1 MTTESRHEDTLPRSS
16 RVTAVVLPVVLLVVI
31 GAACALRLP
40 AAAATAVPPGRAG
53 PVRCELSAY
62 VSDLYDI
69 DPAKGRFSA
78 RLWLWTICPDKS
90 ADPLP
95 KISYANA
102 DDPNPSEPNIIEQDG
117 HVLDQ
122 VRVQSSFRQE
132 WDVRNFPFDRHR
144 IEIVLT
150 APQDTNHFRFAVNNA
165 DAQVNPEIR
174 PEGWR
179 VTGFRL
185 VSATKHYTT
194 TYGDH
199 SLKDGS
205 TYDRVRIRIDLERS
219 SPTIFW
225 KLTIPL
231 YLAVLIAVSTFLIS
245 SRREELE
252 TTARLDGVYNR
263 LGVLGGGLF
272 VVVLNMQQANDV
284 ITSPSGL
291 TLIDWLHLATLAF
304 LLLAVA
310 ATVLAWSWTSRG
322 GSPTRAEHVGHRGA
336 WLGLAAYVVVCGT
349 LVLLAARG

>member
-1 MTTESRHEDTLPRSS
+1 M
-16 RVTAVVLPVVLLVVI
+16 TAVVLLVLGTACVLWLL
-31 GAACALRLP
+31 AAGP
-40 AAAATAVPPGRAG
+40 ASAATAVPTGRAG

-78 RLWLWTICPDKS
+78 RMWLWTVCPDKS

-102 DDPNPSEPNIIEQDG
+102 DDPNVSEPNIIEQDG

-150 APQDTNHFRFAVNNA
+150 APQDTNHFRFTVNNA
-165 DAQVNPEIR
+165 DAQTNPEIR
-174 PEGWR
+174 PQGWHL
-179 VTGFRL
+179 TGFRL
-185 VSATKHYTT
+185 VSAVKHYTT
-194 TYGDH
+194 TYGDR
-199 SLKDGS
+199 SLENGS
-205 TYDRVRIRIDLERS
+205 TYDRVHIRIDLERS
-219 SPTIFW
+219 APTVFW

-231 YLAVLIAVSTFLIS
+231 YLAVLIAVSTFLVS
-245 SRREELE
+245 SHCEELE
-252 TTARLDGVYNR
+252 TTARLEGVHNR

-284 ITSPSGL
+284 ITSSTGL
-291 TLIDWLHLATLAF
+291 TLIDLLHLTTLAF

-310 ATVLAWSWTSRG
+310 GTVLSWNWTSRG

-336 WLGLAAYVVVCGT
+336 WCGLAAYVVTCGA
-349 LVLLAARG
+349 LVLLAAYG